1 MLLASVQE
9 KLKLDAL
16 PALCCCAA
24 LKIAEM
30 IEEFHGLE
38 VRQAISRDMLMV
50 LPRGRLSYLLKIL
63 HNKDNINRDIEWHHK
78 AVQMFMRGNSKI
90 NHYRNKEMIAKKAE
104 KEGQRFALSISL
116 LILLVVSYG
125 MIIKYMF

>member
-1 MLLASVQE
+1 
-9 KLKLDAL
+9 
-16 PALCCCAA
+16 
-24 LKIAEM
+24 
-30 IEEFHGLE
+30 

-63 HNKDNINRDIEWHHK
+63 HNKDNINSDIEGHHK